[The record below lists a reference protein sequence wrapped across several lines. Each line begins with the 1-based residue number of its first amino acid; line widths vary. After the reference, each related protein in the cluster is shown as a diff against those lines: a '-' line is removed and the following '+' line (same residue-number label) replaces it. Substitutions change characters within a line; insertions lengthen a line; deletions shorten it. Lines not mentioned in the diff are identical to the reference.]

1 MLKLF
6 PKFETS
12 IKMISKLSMSKIKL
26 FESKKV
32 RSHWDNKN
40 ERWYFSVIEV
50 IAILKEVASQN
61 VIGEILNEN
70 YQKNDFSCSEK
81 SYN

>member
-61 VIGEILNEN
+61 VIGAILNEN